1 VYKLVYSKEA
11 GKVLTKIPQNTAKLI
26 RDKMTAIA
34 ANPYANHP
42 NAKKLQGLDG
52 YRLRVGDWRVVYRIR
67 NQELI
72 VIVLKVGA
80 RGDVYK

>member
-11 GKVLTKIPQNTAKLI
+11 GKVLTRIPQNIAKLI
-26 RDKMTAIA
+26 RDKMVAIA
-34 ANPYANHP
+34 ADPYANHP

-52 YRLRVGDWRVVYRIR
+52 YRLRVGDWRVVYKIR

-72 VIVLKVGA
+72 VIVMKVGA

>member
-1 VYKLVYSKEA
+1 VYKIIYSNEA
-11 GKVLTKIPQNTAKLI
+11 EKVLTRIPRNTAKLI
-26 RDKMTAIA
+26 RDKMEAIA

-52 YRLRVGDWRVVYRIR
+52 YRLRIGDWRVVYRIR

-72 VIVLKVGA
+72 VIVMKVGA

>member
-1 VYKLVYSKEA
+1 VYKLIYSNEA
-11 GKVLTKIPQNTAKLI
+11 GKVLTRIPRNTAKLI
-26 RDKMTAIA
+26 RDKMEAIA

-52 YRLRVGDWRVVYRIR
+52 YRLRIGDWRVVYRIR

-72 VIVLKVGA
+72 VIVMKVGA